1 MNINDID
8 VNTSFDEL
16 VGCLGTADGTDID
29 DLLFDRSLFTHAST
43 EWEEK
48 HRWQTYSQEVYTHI
62 PSGRFF
68 AVIECAGNTENQ
80 EGEDTEFNG
89 EVFPHEVTVT
99 QYRSEPKR

>member
-48 HRWQTYSQEVYTHI
+48 HRW
-62 PSGRFF
+62 
-68 AVIECAGNTENQ
+68 
-80 EGEDTEFNG
+80 
-89 EVFPHEVTVT
+89 
-99 QYRSEPKR
+99 